1 MLDALWVAC
10 GSSCECR
17 PAHRSL
23 KTLRLVLFCNSRSP
37 PATRMDSVD
46 DSVGAALSKGWALL
60 VDDLFLFPEVW
71 I

>member
-1 MLDALWVAC
+1 
-10 GSSCECR
+10 
-17 PAHRSL
+17 
-23 KTLRLVLFCNSRSP
+23 
-37 PATRMDSVD
+37 MDSVD